1 MADSV
6 MVPRMTITTGDVFI
20 PEIWAKEAL
29 IARESKL
36 LMSKL
41 VERYDEDAAEGGD
54 TINIPIISNLTASAK
69 VASTSV
75 TLQAPTD
82 SDVNLSLNRHF
93 ESSILIEDRL
103 LKQAKRVYSIL
114 TKYAER
120 AGYAVAKQQDSDLL
134 GLYSSI
140 SNNVGDGS
148 TAPTRTNILRAI
160 QYLDDA
166 EAPEEERYGVWKP
179 AAVADILDI
188 DGFVNADKAG
198 TVLPLRKGVIGD
210 LFGVMNYKTTQV
222 VTEAGTPNVN
232 HNLIFHKSAFAMA
245 VQMAIR
251 TQFQYKQEY
260 LGTLC
265 TVDSLW
271 GYGVQRA
278 DHAVDFRS
286 SV

>member
-75 TLQAPTD
+75 TLQAPTE

-103 LKQAKRVYSIL
+103 LKQSKRVYAIL

-134 GLYSSI
+134 GLYSSL
-140 SNNVGDGS
+140 SNYVGDGS

-188 DGFVNADKAG
+188 DGFVNAEKAG

-222 VTEAGTPNVN
+222 VTEAGTPSVN

>member
-1 MADSV
+1 MADSI
-6 MVPRMTITTGDVFI
+6 MVPRMTVTTGDVFI

-29 IARESKL
+29 LAREAKL

-54 TINIPIISNLTASAK
+54 TINIPIVGNLAANAK
-69 VASTSV
+69 LANTSV
-75 TLQAPTD
+75 TLQAPTET
-82 SDVNLSLNRHF
+82 DVNLSLNRHY

-103 LKQAKRVYSIL
+103 LKQAKRVYAIL
-114 TKYAER
+114 TKYSQK
-120 AGYAVAKQQDSDLL
+120 AGYAVAKTMDSDLT
-134 GLYSSI
+134 GLYSLLSQY
-140 SNNVGDGS
+140 VGNGS
-148 TAPTRTNILRAI
+148 TAPTRTNILRAV

-166 EAPEEERYGVWKP
+166 EAPDEERYGVWKP

-188 DGFVNADKAG
+188 DGFVKANEAG
-198 TVLPLRKGVIGD
+198 TDVPLRKGIIGD
-210 LFGVMNYKTTQV
+210 TFGIMNYKTTQV
-222 VTEAGTPNVN
+222 AVEAGTPNVV
-232 HNLIFHKSAFAMA
+232 HNLIFHKSAFALA
-245 VQMAIR
+245 VQMPLR

-286 SV
+286 SE